1 MAVIRHF
8 IKWFIFIMA
17 PRWLILMLRPGIPK
31 KPSDD
36 PAEHSEYEIGW
47 GLQDS
52 WCTVVEEHIAASND
66 TLSYDQAAALRRI
79 KINVAFVERREH
91 DEAMAFVR
99 PSVAL
104 RRLPDVALGLLLG
117 VPEEVAR
124 AVDQAIREENPG
136 LVSPMHVLVSCQ
148 FQEGRWR
155 PVIVNLEELIEESDW
170 QSAMAEVVE
179 RQTAWKRSAATD
191 SETHVAVGEVVQLQT
206 DLKEPP
212 FAVMALGEAEIVDE
226 STARVP
232 IRITAI
238 VPRWS
243 LSSIGGYF
251 LAMLQTEPDGTDDP
265 VSWSNLE
272 TSPSPSS
279 PDFEEVI
286 LVKGGSYEAYL
297 NFRAD
302 ECNDESAIPDKPF
315 VELHY
320 VDGTEQ
326 IIASDLTRSVPIPE
340 RTRFQEGS
348 VGTLWDDPPVDGVGD
363 RLQGGQWGVIP
374 VPPRAVVGEA
384 VTAATSSNWPEP
396 GRDSPLYDLTVLEE
410 LEAFDGCTLRVPI
423 RITSRHDDLSL
434 SSLDFQISSSP
445 DTFGRIHHLWE
456 SVPLYREDADLSD
469 LLPDLTLESGHT
481 REAYVYFRGPD
492 DEAFPPPDT
501 FTFFWYGDFLFE
513 LPILL
518 NESGRGGAGE

>member
-1 MAVIRHF
+1 MAIIRHF

-17 PRWLILMLRPGIPK
+17 PRWLVLMLRPSIPR

-52 WCTVVEEHIAASND
+52 WRIVIQEHIAASDD
-66 TLSYDQAAALRRI
+66 TLSDDQAAALRRI
-79 KINVAFVERREH
+79 KINVAFVERRGH
-91 DEAMAFVR
+91 DEAIAFVR
-99 PSVAL
+99 PSVSL
-104 RRLPDVALGLLLG
+104 KRLPDVALGLLLG
-117 VPEEVAR
+117 VPEEAAR

-136 LVSPMHVLVSCQ
+136 LISSMHVLVSCQ
-148 FQEGRWR
+148 FQGGRWR
-155 PVIVNLEELIEESDW
+155 PVIVNLEELIAGSDW

-179 RQTAWKRSAATD
+179 RQNAWKRSAATD
-191 SETHVAVGEVVQLQT
+191 SETHVAVGEAVQLQT

-212 FAVMALGEAEIVDE
+212 FAVMALGEAEAVNE
-226 STARVP
+226 TTVRVP

-251 LAMLQTEPDGTDDP
+251 LAMLQTEPDEAGDP

-286 LVKGGSYEAYL
+286 LVKGGSYETYL
-297 NFRAD
+297 YFRAD
-302 ECNDESAIPDKPF
+302 EYNDQSTIPDKPF

-340 RTRFQEGS
+340 RTRFKDGRM
-348 VGTLWDDPPVDGVGD
+348 GTLWDDPLVDGVGD
-363 RLQGGQWGVIP
+363 RLRGGQWGEISI
-374 VPPRAVVGEA
+374 PPRAVTGETVRA
-384 VTAATSSNWPEP
+384 TTSSNWPEP
-396 GRDSPLYDLTVLEE
+396 GRDWPLYDLTVLGEPE
-410 LEAFDGCTLRVPI
+410 VLDGRTLRVPL

-434 SSLDFQISSSP
+434 RSLDFQLSSSP

-456 SVPLYREDADLSD
+456 YVPLYLEDADLPDS
-469 LLPDLTLESGHT
+469 LPDVTLESGQS
-481 REAYVYFRGPD
+481 REAYVYFRGPN
-492 DEAFPPPDT
+492 DEATLPVET
-501 FTFFWYGDFLFE
+501 FTLFWYGDYLFE
-513 LPILL
+513 LPIMLD
-518 NESGRGGAGE
+518 ESVRDRAGE